1 MMGVNVDCCFLLLN
15 FLYSFATH
23 TTHFT
28 TSLSL
33 LASTFDTPLTHLLDP
48 GPETPHARSLN
59 THSPS
64 SPFNTVLLI
73 ALSRTLTRSNPHSD
87 ARQCTL
93 CSTNSIGVLDCL

>member
-1 MMGVNVDCCFLLLN
+1 MMGECRLLPLLLN

-28 TSLSL
+28 TSLSS
-33 LASTFDTPLTHLLDP
+33 AGIHTFDTPLTHLLDP

>member
-15 FLYSFATH
+15 FMYPFATH

-64 SPFNTVLLI
+64 SPFNTVLLSP
-73 ALSRTLTRSNPHSD
+73 ALSPDPIPTLMPDSVHSVVRIRSVS
-87 ARQCTL
+87 
-93 CSTNSIGVLDCL
+93 